1 MLAALENPF
10 TGQALPDWADY
21 VVNAGIALVVT
32 LVLLRLVQPAV
43 HAVVA
48 PLFRR
53 EATEGT
59 SQDLTAIELKRR
71 QDTIETFAANALRV
85 LVGLIGLVWILHA
98 IAPNL
103 ELGPAIAGLGVVG
116 IAVGFGAQSL
126 VRDYFTGALILI
138 ENQYSKGD
146 VVSIA
151 GVTGTVEDFSL
162 RRTTLRDLDGVVHTV
177 PNGQISVTS
186 NRTRTW
192 ARVNENISVVYGT
205 DIERATAIANEVG
218 ERLADEP
225 SWKGRILERPRVE
238 RVEALG
244 EYGVTLKILGAVK
257 AGEQWSVGGE
267 LRKRLLAAFHER
279 GVEIPSPR
287 RVLIAHD
294 GGAAQPA
301 RDGPPNAPGPTVE
314 AGPTDDEL
322 ADSVD

>member
-10 TGQALPDWADY
+10 TGQVMPPWAEPALR
-21 VVNAGIALVVT
+21 VLVALVVT
-32 LVLLRLVQPAV
+32 AILFRLVRLAV
-43 HAVVA
+43 HSVVG
-48 PLFRR
+48 PVFRR

-59 SQDLTAIELKRR
+59 SQDLTAIELRR
-71 QDTIETFAANALRV
+71 REETVETFAVNALRV
-85 LVGLIGLVWILHA
+85 LVVLIGIVWILNA
-98 IAPNL
+98 IGQDV
-103 ELGPAIAGLGVVG
+103 GPAIAGLGVVG

-177 PNGQISVTS
+177 PNGQITVTS

-192 ARVNENISVVYGT
+192 ARVNENITVAYGT
-205 DIERATAIANEVG
+205 DIERATIIANEVG

-225 SWKGRILERPRVE
+225 SWKGRILEPPRVE
-238 RVEALG
+238 RVEALA
-244 EYGVTLKILGAVK
+244 EYGVTLKILGSVK

-267 LRKRLLAAFHER
+267 LRKRLLASFHEQ
-279 GVEIPSPR
+279 GIEIPSPR
-287 RVLIAHD
+287 RVLIAHE
-294 GGAAQPA
+294 GGVAPVPS
-301 RDGPPNAPGPTVE
+301 GPPNA
-314 AGPTDDEL
+314 AGPTDEEL